1 MVTKFTKWEEQK
13 AVICHAVSMQLIH
26 RFIFKLYMLKNEW
39 TFYSRLPT
47 KTEQSESQSLLSIT
61 VCTQEYLIII
71 NYNDV

>member
-47 KTEQSESQSLLSIT
+47 KTEAVKKSIP
-61 VCTQEYLIII
+61 LIDNSMYTGIPH
-71 NYNDV
+71 YNKL